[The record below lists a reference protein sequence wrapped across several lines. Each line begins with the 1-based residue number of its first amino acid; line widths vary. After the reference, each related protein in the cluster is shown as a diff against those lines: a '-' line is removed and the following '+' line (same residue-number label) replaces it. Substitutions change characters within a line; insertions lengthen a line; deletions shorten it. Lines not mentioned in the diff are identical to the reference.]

1 MTRCPEYT
9 ELADLMAREI
19 DAEFPPGQP
28 LNPADQQRKTSIQRD
43 RDRILGRHLA
53 TCPNCT
59 DIEGETT

>member
-1 MTRCPEYT
+1 MTRCDEYT
-9 ELADLMAREI
+9 EHADLMTQEI

-28 LNPADQQRKTSIQRD
+28 LHPTDEQRKTSIQAD

-59 DIEGETT
+59 QGDPA